1 MLPIISILE
10 IGAKLLDKVI
20 PDKDA
25 REKAQA
31 ELLKAANDQDFQ
43 LSLAQIRVNEEE
55 AKSENIFKSG
65 WRPFI
70 AWCCGIGV
78 AYNFIIYHFILW
90 YIAFSGSNITP
101 PPLMSDILMELVF
114 ALLGLGSLRTFEK
127 VKGLTK

>member
-1 MLPIISILE
+1 VIPLAIIEL
-10 IGAKLLDKVI
+10 GAKLLDKVI

-65 WRPFI
+65 WRP
-70 AWCCGIGV
+70 AIGWICV
-78 AYNFIIYHFILW
+78 FGLAYNFVIYNLLLW
-90 YIAFSGSNITP
+90 IVATFNIAITP
-101 PPLMSDILMELVF
+101 PALMSDILMELVF
-114 ALLGLGSLRTFEK
+114 AMLGLGSLRTFEK
-127 VKGLTK
+127 VKGIK

>member
-1 MLPIISILE
+1 MLPILSIIE

-25 REKAQA
+25 RERAQA

-65 WRPFI
+65 WRP
-70 AWCCGIGV
+70 AIGWICVFGLAHNFVIYNLLLWLV
-78 AYNFIIYHFILW
+78 ATFNL
-90 YIAFSGSNITP
+90 NITP
-101 PPLMSDILMELVF
+101 PALMSDILMELVF
-114 ALLGLGSLRTFEK
+114 AMLGLGSLRTFEK
-127 VKGLTK
+127 VKGIK

>member
-1 MLPIISILE
+1 MLPILSIIE

-25 REKAQA
+25 RERAQA

-65 WRPFI
+65 WRP
-70 AWCCGIGV
+70 AIGWICV
-78 AYNFIIYHFILW
+78 FGLAYNFVIYNLLLW
-90 YIAFSGSNITP
+90 LVATFSLNITP
-101 PPLMSDILMELVF
+101 PALMSDILMELVF
-114 ALLGLGSLRTFEK
+114 AMLGLGSLRTFEK
-127 VKGLTK
+127 VKGIK

>member
-1 MLPIISILE
+1 MIPVLSILE

-31 ELLKAANDQDFQ
+31 ELLKAAQSQDFQ
-43 LSLAQIRVNEEE
+43 LSLAQIKVNEEE

-65 WRPFI
+65 WRP
-70 AWCCGIGV
+70 AIGWICV
-78 AYNFIIYHFILW
+78 LGLFYNFVLYNLLLW
-90 YIAFSGSNITP
+90 TVATFNIAITP
-101 PPLMSDILMELVF
+101 PALMSDILMELVF

-127 VKGLTK
+127 LKGIA

>member
-1 MLPIISILE
+1 MLPILSIIE

-25 REKAQA
+25 RERAQA

-65 WRPFI
+65 WRP
-70 AWCCGIGV
+70 AIGWICV
-78 AYNFIIYHFILW
+78 FGLFYNFVLYNILLW
-90 YIAFSGSNITP
+90 VVATFGINITP
-101 PPLMSDILMELVF
+101 PALMSDILMELVF
-114 ALLGLGSLRTFEK
+114 AMLGLGSLRTFEK
-127 VKGLTK
+127 VKGIK

>member
-1 MLPIISILE
+1 MLPILSILE

-65 WRPFI
+65 WRP
-70 AWCCGIGV
+70 AIGWICV
-78 AYNFIIYHFILW
+78 FGLFYNFVLYNILLW
-90 YIAFSGSNITP
+90 AVATFGINITP
-101 PPLMSDILMELVF
+101 PALMSDILMELVF
-114 ALLGLGSLRTFEK
+114 AMLGLGSLRTFEK
-127 VKGLTK
+127 VKGIK

>member
-1 MLPIISILE
+1 MVIPVLSILE

-31 ELLKAANDQDFQ
+31 ELLKAANSQDFQ

-65 WRPFI
+65 WRP
-70 AWCCGIGV
+70 AIGWICV
-78 AYNFIIYHFILW
+78 FGLAYNFVIYNILLWFI
-90 YIAFSGSNITP
+90 NIYQLNVTP
-101 PPLMSDILMELVF
+101 PALLSDILMELVF

-127 VKGLTK
+127 IKGVK

>member
-1 MLPIISILE
+1 MIPVLSILE

-31 ELLKAANDQDFQ
+31 ELLKAANSQDFQ

-65 WRPFI
+65 WRP
-70 AWCCGIGV
+70 AIGWICV
-78 AYNFIIYHFILW
+78 FGLAYNFVIYNILLWFI
-90 YIAFSGSNITP
+90 NIYQLNVTP
-101 PPLMSDILMELVF
+101 PALLSDILMELVF

-127 VKGLTK
+127 IKGVK